1 MDLDAYVAEH
11 ASEWRRLEQLARRR
25 RLAAEE
31 ADELI
36 TLYHRAGTHLSAIRS
51 RAADPALVARLSRL
65 VLGARGAITGGGAF
79 SWSVVGRF
87 FTETFPLAVF
97 QAWRWWCT
105 VAVSFTV
112 LAGLLMW
119 YTAGHPEFQRAFL
132 SDDEIQSLVNQDFAN
147 YYSQYQAHNFAL
159 QVWTNNALVA
169 ALCLAAG
176 VYLVPVI
183 LALAF
188 NLFNVGLEGGVMIGN
203 GRSDVFFGL
212 ILPHGML
219 ELTAVFVAAGTGLRV
234 GWSWVAPGP
243 DRTRGRAL
251 AEAARPAMLVALGL
265 AGVLAISGLIEA
277 FVTPSGLPTSIRI
290 AIGVLAWLAFLSYV
304 LVLGGRA
311 RQERRSADLPEELGG
326 TTVTTVRATADQRRP
341 VALRVR

>member
-11 ASEWRRLEQLARRR
+11 AGEWRRLEQLARRR
-25 RLAAEE
+25 RLAADE

-65 VLGARGAITGGGAF
+65 VLTARGAITGGGSF

-87 FTETFPLAVF
+87 FTETFPLAVL
-97 QAWRWWCT
+97 QAWRWWCA

-119 YTAGHPEFQRAFL
+119 YTAGHPDFQRAFL

-147 YYSQYQAHNFAL
+147 YYSQYQAQNFAL
-159 QVWTNNALVA
+159 RVWTNNALVA

-176 VYLVPVI
+176 VYLVPVV

-188 NLFNVGLEGGVMIGN
+188 NLLNIGLEGGVMIGN

-234 GWSWVAPGP
+234 GWSWIAPGP

-265 AGVLAISGLIEA
+265 VGVLAISGLIEA
-277 FVTPSGLPTSIRI
+277 FVTPSGLPTSMRI
-290 AIGVLAWLAFLSYV
+290 AIGVLAWLGFLAYV

-311 RQERRSADLPEELGG
+311 RQELRSADLSEDLAG
-326 TTVTTVRATADQRRP
+326 ATP
-341 VALRVR
+341 VAGSRSSER